1 MDGLDIVGMIVP
13 PRSSHST
20 RVDVVGNDVAVIREL
35 PLAESAHAILG
46 GDLSVHQ
53 LSHFGVRADLPISA
67 GVLRIVNAADAHL
80 ARLSFLRNGFS
91 SAASH

>member
-20 RVDVVGNDVAVIREL
+20 RVDVEL